1 MRKVAFVLAG
11 GFCGTL
17 ARYLL
22 ADPIMTL
29 ASRALPHTY
38 AAVPYDVLAINLCGA
53 LAMGFLYGLV
63 EHGLPFASDLRLA
76 LGTGFLGAFT
86 TFSSL
91 AYGGDR
97 LLATGAFAAGSAYLL
112 GSMVLGILCAH
123 AGFIAAHRL
132 ATSRHTLA
140 RATASVRAARW
151 TALARQASG
160 FDTGSSASHA
170 PSPLD
175 SSSTAKRDLVE
186 EVC

>member
-22 ADPIMTL
+22 AAPLMTL
-29 ASRALPHTY
+29 ASRALPRTY
-38 AAVPYDVLAINLCGA
+38 AGVPYDVLAINLCGA
-53 LAMGFLYGLV
+53 LAMGVLYGLV

-97 LLATGAFAAGSAYLL
+97 LLASGAFAAGSAYLL
-112 GSMVLGILCAH
+112 GSMILGILCAH
-123 AGFIAAHRL
+123 AGYIAAHRL
-132 ATSRHTLA
+132 ATSRRALA
-140 RATASVRAARW
+140 RATASVRTARW
-151 TALARQASG
+151 TPLERQSSG
-160 FDTGSSASHA
+160 FDPASSVPHT
-170 PSPLD
+170 PSPSD
-175 SSSTAKRDLVE
+175 SSNAAARDLVE
-186 EVC
+186 EVR